1 MSEEQLNSALNLMR
15 RMPPSSVENSLA
27 GLIELAPDLT
37 DDLLNHVDQ
46 PLKVKKDTVKNQEF
60 VLCDYNRDG
69 DSFRSPWSNT
79 YFPPL
84 DDGFVPDARLRAM
97 EIEANKIFDIYRKQ
111 YFEGGYSSVYF
122 FDTEAKDDKS
132 FGACFL
138 IHKDVAADKG
148 MDKGWWDSIHVFE
161 VSGDSSRKG
170 AFVYKLTTTVMVS
183 LGFKEAAKIGD
194 VDLSGSM
201 TKQAERKLQVDEAAG
216 VTHIANLGTMLEE
229 MELSIRNAIEGI
241 YIQKTREVINGM
253 RSIGQA
259 KEKAWNDIAQSLSA
273 AVITHKA
280 KVGGD

>member
-1 MSEEQLNSALNLMR
+1 M
-15 RMPPSSVENSLA
+15 
-27 GLIELAPDLT
+27 
-37 DDLLNHVDQ
+37 
-46 PLKVKKDTVKNQEF
+46 
-60 VLCDYNRDG
+60 
-69 DSFRSPWSNT
+69 
-79 YFPPL
+79 

-97 EIEANKIFDIYRKQ
+97 ELEANKIFDIYRKQ

-161 VSGDSSRKG
+161 VTAGANKSS
-170 AFVYKLTTTVMVS
+170 FTYKLTTTVMVS
-183 LGFKEAAKIGD
+183 LGFKEAGKIGD

-201 TKQAERKLQVDEAAG
+201 TKQSERKLPVDDVAG
-216 VTHIANLGTMLEE
+216 LTHIANLGTMLEE

-241 YIQKTREVINGM
+241 YIQKTREVVNGM

-259 KEKAWNDIAQSLSA
+259 REKAWNDIAASLSA
-273 AVITHKA
+273 AVISHKQKA
-280 KVGGD
+280 GGE